1 MRALLLAAGI
11 GSRLRPITD
20 SIPKCLVKV
29 SNQTMLEHWLCK
41 LNIPD
46 ISEVVV
52 NTHHFSE
59 LVLAEIDKLN
69 QRKFITPIYEP
80 VLLGT
85 AGTLLA
91 NINADDENLLVAHC
105 DNFSSIDLASFI
117 EFHKENDNLLT
128 VGVFEPNDPTACG
141 MLSISATGKIY
152 EFIEKPEKSEFRW
165 GNAAVYLFSRAALV
179 EIKSNHE
186 EAFDIARDILPVFIN
201 RMSAFEIIGYHIDIG
216 TSIGLKN
223 AQDAHASK

>member
-1 MRALLLAAGI
+1 VRALLLSAGI

-41 LNIPD
+41 LNTPE

-69 QRKFITPIYEP
+69 QREFITPIFEP
-80 VLLGT
+80 ELLGT

-91 NINADDENLLVAHC
+91 NINVQDESLLVAHC
-105 DNFSSIDLASFI
+105 DNFSSIDITSFI
-117 EFHKENDNLLT
+117 DFHKENNNFLT
-128 VGVFEPNDPTACG
+128 IGVFKPADPTACG
-141 MLSISATGKIY
+141 MVSISATGTINQ
-152 EFIEKPEKSEFRW
+152 FIEKPAKSELQW
-165 GNAAVYLFSRAALV
+165 GNAAVYLFSKAALM
-179 EIKSNHE
+179 EIKSNYI
-186 EAFDIARDILPVFIN
+186 EAFDIARDILPIFTK
-201 RMSAFEIIGYHIDIG
+201 RMSAFEIKGYHIDIG
-216 TSIGLKN
+216 TINGLKN
-223 AQDAHASK
+223 AQDAHANE